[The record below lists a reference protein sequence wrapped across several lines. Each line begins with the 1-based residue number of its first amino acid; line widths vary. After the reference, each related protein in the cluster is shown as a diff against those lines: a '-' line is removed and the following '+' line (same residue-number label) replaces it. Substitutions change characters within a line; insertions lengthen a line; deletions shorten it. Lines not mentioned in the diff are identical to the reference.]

1 MLIGRLDGI
10 AGILR
15 GSTSLSVLPQ
25 DVRSAITKH
34 TNGQV
39 NPDNQQPQHRSQ
51 LAIPDRPAP

>member
-15 GSTSLSVLPQ
+15 GSTSLSALPQ
-25 DVRSAITKH
+25 EVRSAIAKH

-39 NPDNQQPQHRSQ
+39 NPGNQQPQYRSQ
-51 LAIPDRPAP
+51 